1 MFRNQRRMG
10 LKRHHESI
18 RTKYSRISELTY
30 WHETLRSQ
38 IVRKSW
44 MRVKSVRTSFVMR
57 RTRRYRGFTSHAWS
71 SCKLRHRFR
80 LRFIGPAL
88 VCSFSV
94 SILCFVLIKRRNF
107 EIFGG
112 KSVYVDVLF
121 FYATRIFSLM
131 EGCWVVFKW
140 TVVSRLR
147 WQKFKS
153 TEFLINYCA
162 VL

>member
-1 MFRNQRRMG
+1 M
-10 LKRHHESI
+10 
-18 RTKYSRISELTY
+18 
-30 WHETLRSQ
+30 
-38 IVRKSW
+38 
-44 MRVKSVRTSFVMR
+44 
-57 RTRRYRGFTSHAWS
+57 
-71 SCKLRHRFR
+71 
-80 LRFIGPAL
+80 
-88 VCSFSV
+88 
-94 SILCFVLIKRRNF
+94 
-107 EIFGG
+107 
-112 KSVYVDVLF
+112 YVDVLF